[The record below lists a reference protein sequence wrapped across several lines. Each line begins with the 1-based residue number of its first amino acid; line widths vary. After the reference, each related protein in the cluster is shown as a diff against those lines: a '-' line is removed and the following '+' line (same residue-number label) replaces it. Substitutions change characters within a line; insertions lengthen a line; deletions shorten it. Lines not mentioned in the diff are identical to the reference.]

1 MSASATVCLS
11 HYLTRCQPAE
21 MTDAGS
27 MQYSML
33 LLHCLATLEVLL
45 NVLLLSKHGCGA
57 NTTQMKRNGMITEP
71 QDRAHLRPIA
81 CELIQIR
88 DNTAQP

>member
-1 MSASATVCLS
+1 
-11 HYLTRCQPAE
+11 
-21 MTDAGS
+21 
-27 MQYSML
+27 MQHSML

-45 NVLLLSKHGCGA
+45 NVLMLSNRGCGPNA
-57 NTTQMKRNGMITEP
+57 TQVKRNGMITEP

-81 CELIQIR
+81 CELTKIR